1 MKKDFGCV
9 IIKFSCNFLPCR
21 LRISCPFWRLI
32 TIYPNERETL
42 TPLLSTS
49 LHAVRAL
56 SPYQDLRCLNPT
68 ANNNTSQVTNRC
80 IRSYFKRGLTNKSLL
95 ALIVM
100 LTSAQ
105 VVETS
110 VTSIELPTIAQVFQN
125 FPQLGDCTTPP
136 TISRV

>member
-1 MKKDFGCV
+1 MKEK
-9 IIKFSCNFLPCR
+9 
-21 LRISCPFWRLI
+21 
-32 TIYPNERETL
+32 TL

-49 LHAVRAL
+49 LHAVRAI

-68 ANNNTSQVTNRC
+68 ANNNTSQVTNMC

-110 VTSIELPTIAQVFQN
+110 VTSIELPTIAQVFRN

-136 TISRV
+136 TILFLVSDAIAFVSVLPSIHFRQFLIITKLDHEPLRPTL